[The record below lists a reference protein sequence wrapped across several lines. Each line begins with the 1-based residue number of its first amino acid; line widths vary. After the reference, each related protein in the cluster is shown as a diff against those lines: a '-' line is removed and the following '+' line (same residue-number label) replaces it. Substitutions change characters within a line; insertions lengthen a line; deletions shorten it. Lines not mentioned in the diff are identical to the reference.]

1 MIFVT
6 VGTHEQPFNRLIQ
19 KIDELKKDGIINE
32 DVIIQTGFSTYE
44 PKYCQWSKLIPYQ
57 QMVKNVADAR
67 IVITH
72 GGPASFIMPLQIG
85 KTPIVVPRQHQFNEH
100 VNDHQVEFARNVARR
115 MRTIIPVED
124 IETLG
129 DIITNY
135 DQIVAGMRSSSGGVA
150 TAVER
155 AFIKNG
161 GIVCSCTFSF
171 GKFEF
176 DFAET
181 EDEVCK
187 FTGSKYVKSNP
198 EGVYK
203 KILEKLKLGRKVLFI
218 GLPCQVSA
226 VRHYTKNHQN
236 LYTADLI
243 CHGTPSPQILDSFL
257 FDYGIRLTEI
267 QSIRFREKNNFKLE
281 QNGKR
286 FAVPITT
293 DNYLMTFLNSTT
305 YTENCYQCQYA
316 KIERSG
322 DITLGD
328 SWGSEL
334 EKSIQDKGISLVLC
348 QNEKGKELIDQADL
362 TLVDVD
368 LKKAI
373 ESNHQ
378 LYQPSQKPKQRE
390 VFFKELKKGYGF
402 KKAVKRCYPKKY
414 LKNIV
419 KTVLYNMKFI
429 GGGRTANVGMLV
441 MSVSLLKSVR
451 FERLDAGLL
460 LTEGVPDEKD
470 TTAVRFIGR
479 LYVQHTSKNNV
490 VLEKGYTAFNRC
502 VNAFSVSIFALI
514 ALAIISIFLGL

>member
-1 MIFVT
+1 MTT
-6 VGTHEQPFNRLIQ
+6 VCEKGKCTGCMECIDVCPKKAIKVIDSWMEYNAVIDSEKCIQCNACHSACQNNAEQVLT
-19 KIDELKKDGIINE
+19 K
-32 DVIIQTGFSTYE
+32 
-44 PKYCQWSKLIPYQ
+44 
-57 QMVKNVADAR
+57 
-67 IVITH
+67 
-72 GGPASFIMPLQIG
+72 
-85 KTPIVVPRQHQFNEH
+85 PIYWKQGWAQDDCVR
-100 VNDHQVEFARNVARR
+100 
-115 MRTIIPVED
+115 
-124 IETLG
+124 
-129 DIITNY
+129 
-135 DQIVAGMRSSSGGVA
+135 MRSSSGGVA

-257 FDYGIRLTEI
+257 SDYGIRLTEV

-316 KIERSG
+316 KIERPG

-362 TLVDVD
+362 TLLDVD

-390 VFFKELKKGYGF
+390 AFFKELKKGYGF

-419 KTVLYNMKFI
+419 KTVLYNMKFM
-429 GGGRTANVGMLV
+429 GGRQNRYQVIVV
-441 MSVSLLKSVR
+441 MATKDRLK
-451 FERLDAGLL
+451 
-460 LTEGVPDEKD
+460 
-470 TTAVRFIGR
+470 
-479 LYVQHTSKNNV
+479 
-490 VLEKGYTAFNRC
+490 
-502 VNAFSVSIFALI
+502 
-514 ALAIISIFLGL
+514 